1 MYIFHVTTCMHA
13 HIKQIKFLRFSEV
26 YYLITGNLQCIWW
39 DYWSFENDFLVYIF
53 HWTEKDTGTY
63 NYLADCFYLP
73 ILNYWCFEL
82 IRFEFFWNFIQII
95 FKCSWK
101 YERNTCI
108 LAIYLQYVRFQ
119 AWFHEHLFLV
129 SNTVMKLSWAW
140 VPVHTEI
147 DNIYLQNLWHNGSI
161 DYLRVQTVGPS
172 KLFLFYDPLS
182 IFESMHIVWRKSCL
196 NEKIPDPVRTK
207 CCWLLLLY
215 TVNDHLISARRS
227 KLPFPFIRGI

>member
-1 MYIFHVTTCMHA
+1 MISWFIFFIELKKT
-13 HIKQIKFLRFSEV
+13 
-26 YYLITGNLQCIWW
+26 
-39 DYWSFENDFLVYIF
+39 LVP
-53 HWTEKDTGTY
+53 

-82 IRFEFFWNFIQII
+82 IRFEFFWNLIQII

-101 YERNTCI
+101 YERNTCTCNIYIYICGFKHKFRNIYFYNQI
-108 LAIYLQYVRFQ
+108 LLWSYHELGYL
-119 AWFHEHLFLV
+119 W
-129 SNTVMKLSWAW
+129 
-140 VPVHTEI
+140 HTEI

-172 KLFLFYDPLS
+172 KLFLFCDSVS

-196 NEKIPDPVRTK
+196 NEKIPDLIRTK

-215 TVNDHLISARRS
+215 TVNDHLISAKRS
-227 KLPFPFIRGI
+227 KLPFSFIRGI

>member
-1 MYIFHVTTCMHA
+1 M
-13 HIKQIKFLRFSEV
+13 QLP
-26 YYLITGNLQCIWW
+26 
-39 DYWSFENDFLVYIF
+39 
-53 HWTEKDTGTY
+53 
-63 NYLADCFYLP
+63 DCFYLP

-82 IRFEFFWNFIQII
+82 IRFEFLWTFIQIN

-108 LAIYLQYVRFQ
+108 LAICV
-119 AWFHEHLFLV
+119 V
-129 SNTVMKLSWAW
+129 SSINSGTFFFRIKYCNEAL

-147 DNIYLQNLWHNGSI
+147 YNIYLQTLWYNGSI
-161 DYLRVQTVGPS
+161 DYLWVQTVGPS
-172 KLFLFYDPLS
+172 KLFLFYDPVS

-215 TVNDHLISARRS
+215 TVNDHLISAKRS
-227 KLPFPFIRGI
+227 KLPFSFIRGI

>member
-1 MYIFHVTTCMHA
+1 MVRY
-13 HIKQIKFLRFSEV
+13 S
-26 YYLITGNLQCIWW
+26 
-39 DYWSFENDFLVYIF
+39 SFEIDFLVYIF
-53 HWTEKDTGTY
+53 HCTEKDTGTQ
-63 NYLADCFYLP
+63 LPDCFYLP

-82 IRFEFFWNFIQII
+82 IRFEFFWTFIQIN

-108 LAIYLQYVRFQ
+108 LAICV
-119 AWFHEHLFLV
+119 V
-129 SNTVMKLSWAW
+129 SSINSGTFFFRIKYCNEAL

-147 DNIYLQNLWHNGSI
+147 YNIYLQTLWHNGSI
-161 DYLRVQTVGPS
+161 DYLWVQTVGPS
-172 KLFLFYDPLS
+172 KLFLFYDPVS

-215 TVNDHLISARRS
+215 TVNDHLISAKRS